1 MGHKRTL
8 HIALAIGFPAVLLV
22 ILIGTVLPVAAGDEN
37 KWTQCADGGNGED
50 PYCESGGNTGWIT
63 GKVGGNKATYEIGD
77 FIAYRAYRND
87 LPTGWRYC
95 SGSWWDIAKAEL
107 PAIDYVGTFSQTLR
121 NANALYGTGIPTT
134 TIPERVP
141 IPPDPILQGG
151 YYLNGEAN
159 VFSGT
164 LPYGNKEITGSQGV
178 LTVWGAIDVVIKGY
192 ALTEPADVKELTDAS
207 QSWEICFTT
216 ESDEVVFAWGG
227 HIADPVDWSAPEKPP
242 GSPYHMKTGTL
253 PGWFTAPR
261 LAEND
266 LAAFLDTDENDCD
279 DYTNCPEA
287 IHSTIGSQDL
297 QLGFEESPEETP
309 TAITL
314 ESVSADGGSY
324 TLILALAGVGVVV
337 ILSALTL
344 RRRRHGTDVV

>member
-8 HIALAIGFPAVLLV
+8 HIALAIGIPAVLLV

-37 KWTQCADGGNGED
+37 KWSQCADGGNGED
-50 PYCESGGNTGWIT
+50 PFCESGGNTGWIT

-87 LPTGWRYC
+87 LPIGWRYC

-107 PAIDYVGTFSQTLR
+107 PAIDYVGTFSYTLE
-121 NANALYGTGIPTT
+121 NANALHGTNIPKGTPPSET
-134 TIPERVP
+134 EP

-151 YYLNGEAN
+151 FVLNGN
-159 VFSGT
+159 PFSGT
-164 LPYGNKEITGSQGV
+164 LPYGPKDVDGSQGV
-178 LTVWGAIDVVIKGY
+178 LTFWGAEDVVIKGY
-192 ALTEPADVKELTDAS
+192 ALTDATPEKELTDAS
-207 QSWEICFTT
+207 QSWEVCFTT
-216 ESDEVVFAWGG
+216 TFTEVVFAWGG
-227 HIADPVDWSAPEKPP
+227 HIADPVEWGAPEKPP

-253 PGWFTAPR
+253 PDWFTAPR
-261 LAEND
+261 NADND
-266 LAAFLDTDENDCD
+266 LVAFPLESSCNDTTDC
-279 DYTNCPEA
+279 PAA
-287 IHSTIGSQDL
+287 IHSTVGSQDL
-297 QLGFEESPEETP
+297 QLGFEDSPEEIP

-344 RRRRHGTDVV
+344 RRRRQGTDVV